1 MSTNTQK
8 MFFRTVP
15 LELQQLVWK
24 FAYGMYIPV
33 RPLYDLDFVW
43 DKQNAIPPIFLVYK
57 APTRELFPNG
67 WRDKHNMFWSIYIP
81 NPYVKGNPYYPAV
94 GIHEDCLL
102 WSTVG
107 DHLLDILSVAA
118 LKKMKTYR
126 AILHKNFMVQMNTR
140 VHEWNRSFGRLWSIP
155 DLCDPG
161 SFVTYGDYSAANTF
175 FVNEVTR
182 QLSEATYALLTEQPR
197 VL

>member
-1 MSTNTQK
+1 MTTNTQK

-43 DKQNAIPPIFLVYK
+43 DKQKAIPPIFLCYK
-57 APTRELFPNG
+57 APTREMFPNG
-67 WRDKHNMFWSIYIP
+67 WLDKHNVFWPIYIP
-81 NPYVKGNPYYPAV
+81 NPYVKGNPYFPAA
-94 GIHEDCLL
+94 GLHEDCLL

-107 DHLLDILSVAA
+107 DHLIDILSVSA

-126 AILHKNFMVQMNTR
+126 GILHKHFMVQMNTR
-140 VHEWNRSFGRLWSIP
+140 IHEWNKVFYRLWSKP
-155 DLCDPG
+155 HMCDAS
-161 SFVTYGDYSAANTF
+161 SFVVNGAYSKANTF
-175 FVNEVTR
+175 YVNEVTR
-182 QLSEATYALLTEQPR
+182 QISEATYALLTEQPR